1 MLSRKTPNSQ
11 VYGNKTEH
19 NTEQGLREIALNI
32 LNRTQVLGGAK

>member
-1 MLSRKTPNSQ
+1 MLPRKEPNSQ

-19 NTEQGLREIALNI
+19 NTEKGLRAIALHI